1 MVKSIWG
8 EMPQVE
14 IRKPKAP
21 EVTAAPS
28 SERAQQVLREIG
40 ENAIALNTPA
50 MERQK
55 MKPLF
60 EGFNPEQITPKELS
74 KAGMVLYKFGLID
87 NLTADLMSR
96 AGAEFDKNGKVT
108 NADQPVNALEFLAQR
123 IVEMKEKTLW
133 GDRYAEALLP
143 DYIRTIHIV
152 QNLQV
157 FAESGDSPEMVK
169 IKAEERKGTR
179 PVTRNAKEP

>member
-1 MVKSIWG
+1 MVSSIWN

-14 IRKPKAP
+14 IRVPKPREVAP
-21 EVTAAPS
+21 VVS
-28 SERAQQVLREIG
+28 SEKARQVLSEIG

-60 EGFNPEQITPKELS
+60 KGFNPEEITPKELS

-96 AGAEFDKNGKVT
+96 AGAEFDKNGKVI
-108 NADQPVNALEFLAQR
+108 NADQPINALEFLAQR

-169 IKAEERKGTR
+169 IKAEERDGKR
-179 PVTRNAKEP
+179 PVTRNAKAP